1 MACETGTDD
10 AAASGVVLDVLR
22 CSLHDGPGIR
32 TTVFL
37 KGCPLSCIWCHN
49 PESRVRQ
56 PVLWFNEGRCS
67 QCGRCVAVCAH
78 GVHRVDGPK
87 HAIDRSRCI
96 ACGACAASCPAQA
109 MEIKGRRMTVGQVMA
124 EVLKDAEY
132 YRSSGGGVTLS
143 GGEPMLQFEF
153 SLALARAAREQG
165 IHTAMETSGMGREQE
180 YLAIAPWIDL
190 FLFDYKDTDSDRH
203 VQHTGVENRRI
214 LQNLDRLCAAGAR
227 ILLRCPLVPGVNDS
241 DDHLAAIAA
250 LRKRYPGLVGI
261 EVMPYHA
268 MGNEKARRVGM
279 PVTLDLPN
287 AGAADKQR
295 WQTAL
300 ASYGCDVVMAD

>member
-1 MACETGTDD
+1 
-10 AAASGVVLDVLR
+10 
-22 CSLHDGPGIR
+22 
-32 TTVFL
+32 
-37 KGCPLSCIWCHN
+37 
-49 PESRVRQ
+49 
-56 PVLWFNEGRCS
+56 
-67 QCGRCVAVCAH
+67 
-78 GVHRVDGPK
+78 
-87 HAIDRSRCI
+87 
-96 ACGACAASCPAQA
+96 
-109 MEIKGRRMTVGQVMA
+109 MEIKGQRMTVGQVMA

-132 YRSSGGGVTLS
+132 YRSSGGGLTLS

-287 AGAADKQR
+287 AGVADKQR

-300 ASYGCDVVMAD
+300 ASYGCDVAMAD